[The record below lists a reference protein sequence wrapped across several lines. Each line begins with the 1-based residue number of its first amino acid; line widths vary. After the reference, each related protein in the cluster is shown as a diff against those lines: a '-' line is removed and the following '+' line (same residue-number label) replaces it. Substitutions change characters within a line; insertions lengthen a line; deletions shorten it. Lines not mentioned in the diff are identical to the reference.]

1 MILGILYWLLTRKI
15 YDQLDWENQRVNHQI
30 MHYSETQITT
40 RNKVLYRD
48 QHSNYQIFI
57 NSSWPEIV
65 GDVIIG
71 NHDPCWSDE
80 ESVIK
85 RTNPAKVSSLW
96 GQGKRETWLLIHK
109 WDFILEHAL
118 VSTFQLHVTSSNR
131 SLVSNWRGVRVGR
144 GIIHWVLNFAPL
156 ALGKFSVIKN
166 LVHYKQHLRH
176 L

>member
-1 MILGILYWLLTRKI
+1 
-15 YDQLDWENQRVNHQI
+15 
-30 MHYSETQITT
+30 MHYSEIQISI

-57 NSSWPEIV
+57 NTLWPEIV
-65 GDVIIG
+65 GDEIIG
-71 NHDPCWSDE
+71 NLDPCRSDK
-80 ESVIK
+80 ESIIK

-109 WDFILEHAL
+109 WDFILEQAL

-131 SLVSNWRGVRVGR
+131 SLVSKWRGVCVGR
-144 GIIHWVLNFAPL
+144 GIIHRVLNFAPL
-156 ALGKFSVIKN
+156 ALIKFSVIKN
-166 LVHYKQHLRH
+166 LVHSKQHLHH